1 LLSEN
6 LCVGLVVLL
15 AAAGCTQNFDDFRGN
30 GGSGGAGVGGLGG
43 GGGAP
48 CDCDDDNICT
58 QDLCDPDGGCLHPA
72 AQVVTVPQVSGDCKN
87 AICDGTMLAQEADAR
102 DVPIDDGND
111 CTTDECDGDMPVHPF
126 VAPGATCNTDGVC
139 DAMGQCSDC
148 DDPGDCGTDTVCAT
162 YACTKNACVTTYLA
176 PLVVS
181 GEDDNDC
188 KAMQC
193 VDLEP
198 EPQLL
203 PFLADTEIDTN
214 PCTTDTCSVA
224 GEIEHASVGA
234 GMPCDDGI
242 HCNGVDV
249 CDAGTTCIHPGDPCA
264 GGATCNNFCNE
275 VAETCFNNTATA
287 CGSPADTACSNPDT
301 CNGAGACS
309 PNNEAVGFLC
319 GDMMNTTCTNPDTC
333 DASQVCLP
341 NHAASG
347 ATCGSATSTACNAPD
362 TCLNGA
368 CAANNAAAGTPCPDG
383 TFCNGVDTCNNAGG
397 CISPGNPCPGHNM
410 PSNCNDSCTETAGG
424 SCTGLDVAGTVCN
437 EDADATNGTCTGLVA
452 EPNCAGD

>member
-1 LLSEN
+1 MLSEN

-203 PFLADTEIDTN
+203 PFLMDTEVDTN
-214 PCTTDTCSVA
+214 PCTTDTCSAA
-224 GEIEHASVGA
+224 GEIEHGPVGLGTA
-234 GMPCDDGI
+234 CDNGLFCD
-242 HCNGVDV
+242 GVDQ
-249 CDAGTTCIHPGDPCA
+249 CNAGTSCVSAGDPCT
-264 GGATCNNFCNE
+264 GGTVCADSCNE
-275 VAETCFNNTATA
+275 AADNCF
-287 CGSPADTACSNPDT
+287 
-301 CNGAGACS
+301 
-309 PNNEAVGFLC
+309 
-319 GDMMNTTCTNPDTC
+319 
-333 DASQVCLP
+333 DA
-341 NHAASG
+341 AASP
-347 ATCGSATSTACNAPD
+347 CND
-362 TCLNGA
+362 NI
-368 CAANNAAAGTPCPDG
+368 
-383 TFCNGVDTCNNAGG
+383 FCNGVDTCNGTGTCQHPGDPCLPLNTGNNDCSESCNEGANNCTANDPVSTGCGDSNFCTVTDACNAGG
-397 CISPGNPCPGHNM
+397 SCAGTGNPCPGHNTG
-410 PSNCNDSCTETAGG
+410 PSCDDSCNPVASNCSAGDALG
-424 SCTGLDVAGTVCN
+424 IACD
-437 EDADATNGTCTGLVA
+437 EDADLANGTCNGTTAAG
-452 EPNCAGD
+452 NCVGD